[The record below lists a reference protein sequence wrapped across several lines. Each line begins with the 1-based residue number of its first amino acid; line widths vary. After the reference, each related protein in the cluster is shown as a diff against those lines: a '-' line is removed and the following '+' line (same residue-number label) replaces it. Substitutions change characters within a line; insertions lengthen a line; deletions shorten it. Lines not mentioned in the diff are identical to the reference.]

1 MLLASLT
8 RGLAMRTWTKQSGWL
23 LLALLASPAFAQPS
37 GGHGD
42 PKTKTG
48 LGEAYPAAANMSV
61 DTNWSVYAFENEAI
75 KYLQI
80 NDLSGNVRAIVSYI
94 DDDFAVLPAGTDVTK
109 VSTPQKPLP
118 IPAASV
124 SRVVYRDQ
132 NVELIV
138 YATTNGTLW
147 SVRKPTP

>member
-8 RGLAMRTWTKQSGWL
+8 RGLAMRTWAKQSGWL
-23 LLALLASPAFAQPS
+23 LLTLLASPAFAQPS

-48 LGEAYPAAANMSV
+48 LGEAYPPAVNMSV
-61 DTNWSVYAFENEAI
+61 DTGWSVYTFENEGI

-80 NDLSGNVRAIVSYI
+80 NDLSGNVRAIMSYI
-94 DDDFAVLPAGTDVTK
+94 NDDFAVLPAGTDVTRI
-109 VSTPQKPLP
+109 STPQKPLP
-118 IPAASV
+118 IPTGSV
-124 SRVVYRDQ
+124 PRVVYRSQD
-132 NVELIV
+132 VELIA
-138 YATTNGTLW
+138 YATSSGTFW